1 MAKLRFTDA
10 AIREL
15 PPAKG
20 ANRIDYDDPA
30 TAKEAVRGFAVQT
43 TNAGNKRF
51 LLVYV
56 AKATGRERRMVLGEF
71 GPAPRL
77 SVSSAR
83 KLAAEK
89 RALVDLGRDPWLEAK
104 ESRAQAEAAAARQ
117 SATLGALLEAYADH
131 LQAAGKVSWKAVRRA
146 VERDLAKP
154 HPKIAGLQAD
164 TVIVD
169 DVMPVFR
176 RLTKAG
182 KWRAAEKLAVYLRAA
197 YNAAKAA
204 RLDAG
209 GIAFD
214 GFDIRSNPLLEL
226 KVTRPE
232 GDRDSA
238 PSAALSEGEL
248 RAYWKA
254 VGRVPAPHGA
264 LMRFHLLTGGQRME
278 QLSRLTEKD
287 WDREAGTVTLWD
299 SKGRRRKP
307 KRHVVPLIPDAAA
320 ALEALRG
327 DEPQGPHLFTVSAGA
342 AAAVPHTLAAAM
354 REVSDQLLEAERI
367 TTPITPGTIRRTVE
381 TRLAAAKVPK
391 EIRAQL
397 QSHGLGGIQDR
408 HYDRHDYL
416 DEKRE
421 ALEKLRALLDAPQ
434 GKVIKFPAKAGKSAG
449 RRG

>member
-10 AIREL
+10 SIRAL
-15 PPAKG
+15 PPATG
-20 ANRIDYDDPA
+20 ANRIDYAESD
-30 TAKEAVRGFAVQT
+30 VRGFAVQT

-56 AKATGRERRMVLGEF
+56 AKDSGRERRMVLGEF
-71 GPAPRL
+71 GPAPKL
-77 SVSSAR
+77 SVSAAR
-83 KLAAEK
+83 KLAAAK

-104 ESRAQAEAAAARQ
+104 HARAQAEAKAVRD
-117 SATLGALLEAYADH
+117 SATFGALLTAYAAH
-131 LQAAGKVSWKAVRRA
+131 LQASGKASWKEVEAA
-146 VERDLAKP
+146 VERHVIKP
-154 HPKIAGLQAD
+154 HPKLAKLPAD
-164 TVIVD
+164 AVTVD

-209 GIAFD
+209 GVAFE

-232 GDRDSA
+232 GDRESA
-238 PSAALSEGEL
+238 PSAALSEAEL
-248 RAYWKA
+248 RVYWKA
-254 VGRVPAPHGA
+254 IVRLDTPHGA

-278 QLSRLTEKD
+278 QLSRLTEAD
-287 WDREAGTVTLWD
+287 HDAGAGTVTLWD
-299 SKGRRRKP
+299 AKGRRKKP
-307 KRHVVPLIPDAAA
+307 RRHVVPLIPDAAA
-320 ALEALRG
+320 ALAAMRG
-327 DEPQGPHLFTVSAGA
+327 PEPQGPHLFSVSHGA

-354 REVSDQLLEAERI
+354 REVSELLIDQEKIA
-367 TTPITPGTIRRTVE
+367 TNITPGTIRRTVE
-381 TRLAAAKVPK
+381 TRLAAVKVPK

-416 DEKRE
+416 EDKRE
-421 ALEKLRALLDAPQ
+421 ALEKLRALLDTPKRGQ
-434 GKVIKFPAKAGKSAG
+434 IIEFPARTG
-449 RRG
+449 

>member
-1 MAKLRFTDA
+1 MAKLRFSDST
-10 AIREL
+10 IRAL
-15 PPAKG
+15 PPSAG
-20 ANRIDYDDPA
+20 ANRIDYAEGD
-30 TAKEAVRGFAVQT
+30 VRGFAVQT

-56 AKATGRERRMVLGEF
+56 AKASGRERRMVLGEF

-77 SVSSAR
+77 SVSAAR

-104 ESRAQAEAAAARQ
+104 EARATAEAAAGRR
-117 SATLGALLEAYADH
+117 SATLHALMVAYAEH
-131 LQAAGKVSWKAVRRA
+131 LKAAGKVSWKAVQRA

-154 HPKIAGLQAD
+154 HPKVAGLQAD
-164 TVIVD
+164 VVTVD

-209 GIAFD
+209 GVAFD
-214 GFDIRSNPLLEL
+214 GFDIRTNPLLEL

-232 GDRDSA
+232 GDRDST
-238 PSAALSEGEL
+238 PSAALSESEL

-254 VGRVPAPHGA
+254 IARAPAPHGA

-278 QLSRLTEKD
+278 QLSRLTEAD

-299 SKGRRRKP
+299 AKGRRRKP
-307 KRHVVPLIPDAAA
+307 RRHVVPLIPDAAA
-320 ALEALRG
+320 ALAAMRGEA
-327 DEPQGPHLFTVSAGA
+327 PQGPHLFTVSAGA

-354 REVSDQLLEAERI
+354 REVSDALAEEGKVA
-367 TTPITPGTIRRTVE
+367 TAITPGTIRRTVE

-416 DEKRE
+416 EEKRE
-421 ALEKLRALLDAPQ
+421 ALEQLRALLDPPKR
-434 GKVIKFPAKAGKSAG
+434 GRVIEFPAKRTG
-449 RRG
+449 